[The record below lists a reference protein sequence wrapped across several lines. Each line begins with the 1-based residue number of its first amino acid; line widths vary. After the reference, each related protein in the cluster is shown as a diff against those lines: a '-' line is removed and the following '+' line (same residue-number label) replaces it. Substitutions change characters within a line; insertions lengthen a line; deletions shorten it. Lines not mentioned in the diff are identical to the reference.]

1 MLVLCLKSL
10 SRGHDSDGRSET
22 EVTDI
27 GGDNDILMDV
37 PNPYIWSQDRKAM

>member
-10 SRGHDSDGRSET
+10 SRGHNSDGRSET
-22 EVTDI
+22 QVTDI

-37 PNPYIWSQDRKAM
+37 LNPHIWSQDRKKM